1 MYKDY
6 TMKRMFLT
14 DFSDIGDILYSLR
27 KKKKYSRKIAG
38 SKTGC
43 SAKTIERLEKGE
55 GGDIGI
61 SKIINL
67 LDSLGYQI
75 EIVPKGRLLTM
86 EELQNGTRY

>member
-1 MYKDY
+1 MY
-6 TMKRMFLT
+6 LT
-14 DFSDIGDILYSLR
+14 DFSDISDILYSLR
-27 KKKKYSRKIAG
+27 KEKKVSRVVAG
-38 SKTGC
+38 KKTGC
-43 SAKTIERLEKGE
+43 SSKTIERLEKGE